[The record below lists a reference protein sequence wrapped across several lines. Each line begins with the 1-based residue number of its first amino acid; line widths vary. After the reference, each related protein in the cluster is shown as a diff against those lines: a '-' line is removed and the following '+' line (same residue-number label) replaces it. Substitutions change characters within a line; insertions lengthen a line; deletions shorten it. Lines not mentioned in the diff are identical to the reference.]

1 LVKRTSNVQLIN
13 TVSAI
18 NASFINIGDTHEA
31 CPETRAIALQKEGE
45 TFQGEL
51 EFEDYSIF
59 SQKKN
64 LPKTKPKVIKHTIN
78 HQPNIYV
85 QNVNVIALSS
95 SSIMQVGNLNHISAE
110 SRILHIRY
118 VIAED

>member
-1 LVKRTSNVQLIN
+1 MVKRTSNVQLIN

-59 SQKKN
+59 SQKKIY
-64 LPKTKPKVIKHTIN
+64 LKPNRK
-78 HQPNIYV
+78 
-85 QNVNVIALSS
+85 L
-95 SSIMQVGNLNHISAE
+95 
-110 SRILHIRY
+110 
-118 VIAED
+118 